1 MEEKIISVYIQVV
14 KTQDI
19 RNGKRKFDFFFNLN
33 FFLTFF
39 KLYFKIFVECEC
51 QIN

>member
-19 RNGKRKFDFFFNLN
+19 RNGKRKFDFFFLSE
-33 FFLTFF
+33 FFF
-39 KLYFKIFVECEC
+39 
-51 QIN
+51 